1 MYDLNH
7 ITHTLEIEFYL
18 QDLAEII
25 FSHQDFIFIEKIIL
39 ISE

>member
-1 MYDLNH
+1 MYDHNH
-7 ITHTLEIEFYL
+7 ITFTLEIEFYL

-25 FSHQDFIFIEKIIL
+25 FSHQDFILEKIIL